1 MKYKNNVIV
10 YLIILDHV
18 MKVYNA
24 VANPAP
30 ILLFVNL
37 QINAFLIIQDLAL
50 ETKIV
55 VQIIAHIH
63 LFVYHNI

>member
-1 MKYKNNVIV
+1 MIV

-18 MKVYNA
+18 MKVHNA

>member
-1 MKYKNNVIV
+1 
-10 YLIILDHV
+10 

-37 QINAFLIIQDLAL
+37 QINAFLIIQDPAL